1 MIKKEICSQPR
12 QLKSSMATAQEKM
25 NAASTSKM
33 RKKTGHQIKRH
44 RVPEAGP
51 AGGDHPAFI
60 RPGFFRVGSFLPQPA
75 GQKQQHGQQ
84 PRHDGHIE
92 GKAQERRDPG

>member
-12 QLKSSMATAQEKM
+12 QPRSSMATAQEKM

-33 RKKTGHQIKRH
+33 RKKDRHQIKGH

-51 AGGDHPAFI
+51 AGGNHPAFI
-60 RPGFFRVGSFLPQPA
+60 RPGFFRIGPPLPQPA
-75 GQKQQHGQQ
+75 GQKEQEGQQ
-84 PRHDGHIE
+84 AQDDGDKQHE
-92 GKAQERRDPG
+92 AE